1 MPLDPSIIL
10 SGTRDAGAGIDVNA
24 LMTQQMQGMEAI
36 NQMERQRKA
45 DELVMQDREASNLAR
60 ALAPA
65 IGSVFADPSDEGL
78 NVALGMV
85 PEQYRGAMQA
95 QVDQLRG
102 IPDLNRRKD
111 VVRAALVQDKVG
123 QALLAQL
130 EPSANA
136 RLQADTAAQ
145 RAALDA
151 RRLQM
156 EENKL
161 AMGEQMTPYQ
171 QAQIA
176 LEQQKLA
183 AAEKARTEA
192 PKLKLE
198 AGQSK
203 VDDTLS
209 EMLLSYQKL
218 KKEGAVVSTEAS
230 GLENVIARTG
240 AALGTT
246 AGRALGTKAQTE
258 RDYIQN
264 LRMDLIRDIKQAT
277 GMSAQELNSNFELQA
292 ALDALGDPY
301 GQSFESAIR
310 TIVKLSK
317 KYGAG
322 KINLPSTSE
331 TSASEA
337 AVEGEDPELD
347 DLLNKYLPK

>member
-1 MPLDPSIIL
+1 
-10 SGTRDAGAGIDVNA
+10 
-24 LMTQQMQGMEAI
+24 
-36 NQMERQRKA
+36 
-45 DELVMQDREASNLAR
+45 
-60 ALAPA
+60 
-65 IGSVFADPSDEGL
+65 
-78 NVALGMV
+78 
-85 PEQYRGAMQA
+85 
-95 QVDQLRG
+95 
-102 IPDLNRRKD
+102 
-111 VVRAALVQDKVG
+111 
-123 QALLAQL
+123 
-130 EPSANA
+130 
-136 RLQADTAAQ
+136 
-145 RAALDA
+145 
-151 RRLQM
+151 M

-171 QAQIA
+171 QAQIE

-183 AAEKARTEA
+183 AAEKARVEA

-218 KKEGAVVSTEAS
+218 KNEGAMVSTEAS

-310 TIVKLSK
+310 TIAKLSK

-322 KINLPSTSE
+322 KINVPTASE
-331 TSASEA
+331 TPASGPA
-337 AVEGEDPELD
+337 TEGEDPELD